1 MIKIYSI
8 KEVIEA
14 SNNILNRTKSKNK
27 VTYEIKS
34 NQKKNTFL
42 KKDQP
47 LILKDE
53 VINQDQI
60 QTNLNK
66 TDLKIKLKEK
76 KIVSP
81 KKNEKLIDQLYL
93 KFNKKIKKK
102 YIKINI

>member
-14 SNNILNRTKSKNK
+14 SNNILYRTKSKTK
-27 VTYEIKS
+27 VVFEKKS
-34 NQKKNTFL
+34 NHKKNTFL

-60 QTNLNK
+60 QSNLNK
-66 TDLKIKLKEK
+66 ADLKIKLKEK
-76 KIVSP
+76 KNI
-81 KKNEKLIDQLYL
+81 K
-93 KFNKKIKKK
+93 NKKK
-102 YIKINI
+102 